1 MVQTH
6 QLICETEKTGT
17 TVAMLKCHSIV
28 SVYYIRVLCVFCCDI
43 STFTAFNMPKAIK
56 SDARSII
63 LKDKAFFE
71 EEARAVAPII
81 PFNQVYKR
89 ISAATGVSQGLISKI
104 VKEGYAAEEAGTK
117 IRTPGKE
124 RKRQSGFI
132 HVDDFDMGVIR
143 RKVHEFNSYKN
154 ELPTVNKL
162 LEVL

>member
-1 MVQTH
+1 
-6 QLICETEKTGT
+6 
-17 TVAMLKCHSIV
+17 
-28 SVYYIRVLCVFCCDI
+28 
-43 STFTAFNMPKAIK
+43 MPKAIK

-89 ISAATGVSQGLISKI
+89 ISPATGVSQGLISKI

-124 RKRQSGFI
+124 RKRQSGFN